1 MAKLTKAEAKRHA
14 QAVELLNKDVL
25 TENDKDFVFQNWHEG
40 AEFENG
46 SRGAFFT
53 PWDLAFDF
61 SFDCGG
67 HRIIDLCA
75 GIGMLSFAV
84 YHRLKERNGRAPEIV
99 CIERNPAY
107 VAVGKKLLP
116 EATWICADVFEWE
129 ELNLGRFDQAISN
142 PPFGKVPRSGNGPSY
157 KGGLFEHHVIDIA
170 SKLADEGTFIIPQNS
185 ASFAYS
191 GVQCHRQTPTS
202 AGGKFAAKQGFEM
215 TAGVGI
221 DTAVYRKSWKGVS
234 PLCEVALI
242 DFSPCQVEEVQL
254 TTTPVLAPPVVP
266 VEPVCLPPLAA
277 ISNVAPTAQLS
288 LF

>member
-14 QAVELLNKDVL
+14 QAVEILNKDVL
-25 TENDKDFVFQNWHEG
+25 TEDDKDFVFQNWHEG

-84 YHRLKERNGRAPEIV
+84 YHRLKERNDRVPEIV

-142 PPFGKVPRSGNGPSY
+142 PPFGKVRRSGNGPSY

-170 SKLADEGTFIIPQNS
+170 SKLACEGTFIIPQNS

-191 GVQCHRQTPTS
+191 GVQYHRQTPTS
-202 AGGKFAAKQGFEM
+202 AGGEFAASQGFEM
-215 TAGVGI
+215 TAGIGI
-221 DTAVYRKSWKGVS
+221 DTAFYRKSWKGVS

-242 DFSPCQVEEVQL
+242 DFSECQAKETQPVIKPVPIASVVTVE
-254 TTTPVLAPPVVP
+254 A
-266 VEPVCLPPLAA
+266 VCLPPLAA
-277 ISNVAPTAQLS
+277 ISNAAPTAQLS